1 VKFGENMSKDYN
13 VTDHDRVPEHEILSS
28 EEKEKLL
35 DELDIKEQQLP
46 KIYDTDPV
54 VKEIEASV
62 GDVLKIKRNSPTA
75 GEAVYYR
82 LVVKEK

>member
-1 VKFGENMSKDYN
+1 MKFGENMSKDYN

-28 EEKEKLL
+28 EEKERLL